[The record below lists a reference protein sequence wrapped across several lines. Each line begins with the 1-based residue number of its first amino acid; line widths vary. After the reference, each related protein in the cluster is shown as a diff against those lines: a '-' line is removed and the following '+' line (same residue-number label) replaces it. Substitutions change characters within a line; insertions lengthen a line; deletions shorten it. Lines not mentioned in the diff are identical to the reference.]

1 MKNIDETLEHDK
13 KVLSE
18 REDLIIRNMLISSI
32 GLIATYGGYKK
43 LETHKDLSK
52 EELKT
57 LIDKMDDYT
66 DECISEQIKNGSCDE
81 AYLLILD
88 GIKNTLIT
96 EYKNR
101 KLEKGLYKS

>member
-43 LETHKDLSK
+43 
-52 EELKT
+52 
-57 LIDKMDDYT
+57 MDDYT
-66 DECISEQIKNGSCDE
+66 DECISEQIKNGNCDE

>member
-1 MKNIDETLEHDK
+1 
-13 KVLSE
+13 
-18 REDLIIRNMLISSI
+18 
-32 GLIATYGGYKK
+32 
-43 LETHKDLSK
+43 
-52 EELKT
+52 
-57 LIDKMDDYT
+57 MDDYT
-66 DECISEQIKNGSCDE
+66 DECISEQIKNGNCDE

>member
-1 MKNIDETLEHDK
+1 MKNIIDETLEHDK

-66 DECISEQIKNGSCDE
+66 DECISEQIK
-81 AYLLILD
+81 D

>member
-66 DECISEQIKNGSCDE
+66 DECMNVFQNRLKMETVMK
-81 AYLLILD
+81 LI
-88 GIKNTLIT
+88 
-96 EYKNR
+96 Y
-101 KLEKGLYKS
+101 

>member
-32 GLIATYGGYKK
+32 GLLATYGGYKK

-57 LIDKMDDYT
+57 LID
-66 DECISEQIKNGSCDE
+66 
-81 AYLLILD
+81 ILD

-101 KLEKGLYKS
+101 KLEK

>member
-32 GLIATYGGYKK
+32 GLLATYGGYKK

-52 EELKT
+52 E
-57 LIDKMDDYT
+57 
-66 DECISEQIKNGSCDE
+66 
-81 AYLLILD
+81 
-88 GIKNTLIT
+88 
-96 EYKNR
+96 
-101 KLEKGLYKS
+101 